1 MTNTSRMSPR
11 IEAWLKFIEGRESHP
26 HRLDSFE
33 VDSEYQKE
41 FQAVYGICV
50 QAIRYAGS
58 YAVLYRLGRS
68 REAVALARQALEYAL
83 TAQWAHFE
91 ATGPEQLIDSY
102 HHTRNRTFRA
112 VTEYLGTPREEV
124 EEALRCMTTQG
135 RKLPRVASMIE
146 AIDYRG
152 MFRTTYLQQSQ
163 IVHVTSETVT
173 AFMDINGAGQFDL
186 LSEADDPYPTQTVQY
201 TAMATMF
208 ASWVLESL
216 RVDTPGLA
224 ELDRL
229 SDELTLPLNIRAR
242 KDEDTPSTEAA
253 KDS

>member
-1 MTNTSRMSPR
+1 MTDSSRMSPR
-11 IEAWLKFIEGRESHP
+11 IEAWLKFIEDRERHL
-26 HRLDSFE
+26 HGLDSFDVE
-33 VDSEYQKE
+33 SEHQKE

-58 YAVLYRLGRS
+58 YAVLYRAGRS
-68 REAVALARQALEYAL
+68 REAVALARQALEHAL

-102 HHTRNRTFRA
+102 HHTRDRTFRA

-124 EEALRCMTTQG
+124 EEALRSMTTEG
-135 RKLPRVASMIE
+135 RRLPRVTGMIK

-152 MFRTTYLQQSQ
+152 MFHTTYLQQSQ

-173 AFMDINGAGQFDL
+173 AFMDINEEGQLDL

-216 RVDTPGLA
+216 RTGTPGLA

-229 SDELTLPLNIRAR
+229 SDELILPLNIRAR
-242 KDEDTPSTEAA
+242 EDEDTPGTEAA
-253 KDS
+253 TDS